1 MIAADSAPLPPV
13 CQLHHPQ
20 LRAQTLLEPLD
31 ALLLRVHDQRPTL
44 AGGQNG
50 CVLNGHPIVWQ
61 ALVVP
66 GSHGGIIC
74 KHEDGIQAVC
84 QGHGGLRQTEGRCQR
99 VLSEC
104 RPQFVV
110 VCRSCVRLKVLE
122 PTFWDLRK
130 GIHTLFR
137 SSRRYCLVK

>member
-1 MIAADSAPLPPV
+1 MCAELWLTDSAPLPSF
-13 CQLHHPQ
+13 CQLHHPE
-20 LRAQTLLEPLD
+20 LWAQTLPQPLD
-31 ALLLRVHDQRPTL
+31 ALLLRVHDQRPAL

-50 CVLNGHPIVWQ
+50 SVLNGHPIVWQ

-66 GSHGGIIC
+66 GSHSDIIC

-84 QGHGGLRQTEGRCQR
+84 QGHGGLRQTEGRCQW

-104 RPQFVV
+104 WAQFGV
-110 VCRSCVRLKVLE
+110 VCWFKVLE

-130 GIHTLFR
+130 GIHSLLR